1 MRISRNEEWEGGGGA
16 GGGAGRGGG
25 IPTTGHPN
33 RKISAD
39 SGSNQNA
46 DELMKPSTS
55 SQLSLRIG
63 DKRRLKEFPSS
74 SEIEQKLIFRH
85 HRIPIL
91 IQI

>member
-1 MRISRNEEWEGGGGA
+1 MRISRNEEWEGGG
-16 GGGAGRGGG
+16 REGGG
-25 IPTTGHPN
+25 ISTTGHPY

-55 SQLSLRIG
+55 SISLRVG